1 MIENS
6 TQQTRP
12 VAIVT
17 GAGSGIG
24 QATAIRLANDDMAV
38 ICFDLKGA
46 AATAQSITRQGG
58 RAIHFDG
65 DVSVTEHWDRVRK
78 LANDKF
84 GAVTALANVA
94 GVFFPWED
102 SLVTVPRALIDRMI
116 QTNLMGP
123 ILGMRAVLPD
133 MIERRSGKIVNV
145 TSAAAVMRVNATAIY
160 SATKGGLES
169 VTGQAS
175 KEYGGYNIQINA
187 VSPGA
192 VDTPSLRSNRPEMVA
207 AVLASRGSRGLA
219 RPEQPAGIIAFLL
232 SPAADYIN
240 GAVIRCGE

>member
-1 MIENS
+1 MNEDNS
-6 TQQTRP
+6 NRAGS

-24 QATAIRLANDDMAV
+24 KATAIRLASDGTAV
-38 ICFDLKGA
+38 ACFDLKGA
-46 AATAQSITRQGG
+46 TATAEAINELGG
-58 RAIHFDG
+58 RAVPFDG
-65 DVSVTEHWDRVRK
+65 DVSIVEHWEQVRK
-78 LANDKF
+78 LANAKF
-84 GAVTALANVA
+84 GVVTALANVA
-94 GVFFPWED
+94 GVFFPWDD
-102 SLVTVPRALIDRMI
+102 SLVTVPHALIDKMI
-116 QTNLMGP
+116 QTNLVGP

-145 TSAAAVMRVNATAIY
+145 SSAAAVMRVNATAIY

-169 VTGQAS
+169 LTGQAS

-192 VDTPSLRSNRPEMVA
+192 VDTPALRSNRPEMVA

-219 RPEQPAGIIAFLL
+219 QPDQPAGVIAFLL
-232 SPAADYIN
+232 SSAADYIN
-240 GAVIRCGE
+240 GCVIRCGE